1 MMVPNDR
8 TPLLAKPSKDRPPSI
23 EEQNVKDARADT
35 SGGFELWQIAALFG
49 ILISYADTSFAWA
62 THETIASHFN
72 SLRHS
77 SWIMTSFTVGY
88 CVTLPLYGRL
98 SDSYGRF
105 YPLIAAYCIFCIG
118 CTLCGIGQA
127 YWQVILGRI
136 TQGCGASG
144 IISLASVIITDI
156 AAPSEVAVLRSY
168 VNIASTVGLSSGGPL
183 GGFLAGQIGW
193 RWSFLGQVP
202 IAIGCCIFLSHS
214 LRSSLNITRQHE
226 DRNVEGEG
234 HSKADL
240 QTFDYPGAIA
250 LAILVT
256 SLLAVIDLQSQLS
269 WAHPLTLSITIAG
282 VLALSAFLTL
292 ELYPGK
298 RELLI
303 PLRLLKTEVG
313 IFCLGQL
320 LVIGGCHGFISQIA
334 AYFSNTQGASD
345 MQGGFGT
352 VPSSAGNAIGS
363 LIAGQIIRRSGRYKK
378 LCIISIACCIVTELF
393 ILLRWSHPIGIWES
407 LITFPFGIFG
417 GIILSTQFI
426 GLYHCTAKHQMSTAI
441 TTYYMSQQ
449 IGIALGISLVSAFLK
464 QEFHTNLQ
472 KTLVLVPNY
481 QEIIKQ
487 MLKDSSVVADLPVYV
502 RDLVKLSYLQSF
514 WIVPAFAISIQVL
527 AILPMILTTE

>member
-1 MMVPNDR
+1 MAPNDR

-35 SGGFELWQIAALFG
+35 SGGFELWQIAALFVELVRPTG
-49 ILISYADTSFAWA
+49 KSFWEELLKASIAPTSKG
-62 THETIASHFN
+62 
-72 SLRHS
+72 HS
-77 SWIMTSFTVGY
+77 QKEKSE
-88 CVTLPLYGRL
+88 
-98 SDSYGRF
+98 DN
-105 YPLIAAYCIFCIG
+105 
-118 CTLCGIGQA
+118 LCRQI
-127 YWQVILGRI
+127 
-136 TQGCGASG
+136 
-144 IISLASVIITDI
+144 DI

-202 IAIGCCIFLSHS
+202 IALGFCIFLSRS

-334 AYFSNTQGASD
+334 AYFSNTQGTSD
-345 MQGGFGT
+345 MQGGFDT

-363 LIAGQIIRRSGRYKK
+363 LIAGQIIRRSGCYKK

-393 ILLRWSHPIGIWES
+393 ILFRWSHPIELLDQAGKPATQADPDVGMWES
-407 LITFPFGIFG
+407 LITFPFGMFG

-481 QEIIKQ
+481 QEVSPNPFYCFGQRAKS
-487 MLKDSSVVADLPVYV
+487 DNSFADY
-502 RDLVKLSYLQSF
+502 
-514 WIVPAFAISIQVL
+514 
-527 AILPMILTTE
+527 